1 MEITDE
7 EAADMYARACRAWY
21 GPRAQGIVREKIRQ
35 LQQQGD
41 LGGVRAWS
49 AVARQ
54 LARVPASKL
63 ERERRA

>member
-1 MEITDE
+1 METTDE
-7 EAADMYARACRAWY
+7 EAAYMYARACRAWY
-21 GPRAQGIVREKIRQ
+21 GPRAPGIVREKIRQ

-63 ERERRA
+63 ERERQV